1 MLSFALHK
9 PVLEKEIIVFP
20 NKSVIDCIRLCV
32 KRKMTIGNHA
42 GKPEEALGA
51 YSHALEWDF
60 SFCQCSTS
68 SCINHYWML
77 QECCIPIQQHHYG
90 RYWIHEAN
98 MEIR

>member
-1 MLSFALHK
+1 MLQQGWIYIALHK

-32 KRKMTIGNHA
+32 KRNLTICNHT

-60 SFCQCSTS
+60 SFCQCSTT
-68 SCINHYWML
+68 SCML
-77 QECCIPIQQHHYG
+77 LDVTRMLYPIQQQHY
-90 RYWIHEAN
+90 
-98 MEIR
+98 EIYIG